1 VERGPARDAAW
12 VNSEALWALRATPVL
27 QEEFRTTLRR
37 TVGMAG
43 RTLLVQV
50 AEPV

>member
-1 VERGPARDAAW
+1 MTDIRDAFR
-12 VNSEALWALRATPVL
+12 ALRATPVL
-27 QEEFRTTLRR
+27 QEEFRTTLGR